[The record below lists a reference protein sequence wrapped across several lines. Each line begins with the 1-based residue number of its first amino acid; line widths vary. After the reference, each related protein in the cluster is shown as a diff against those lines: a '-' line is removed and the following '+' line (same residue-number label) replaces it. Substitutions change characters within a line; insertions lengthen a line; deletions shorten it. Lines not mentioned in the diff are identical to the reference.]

1 MSTSRQAF
9 SQVKDILKKLDQS
22 IDAARQK
29 RVASD
34 PQRPNGAARPG
45 ENGAPRPG
53 PTNGQPGN
61 SGTLTRRVG

>member
-29 RVASD
+29 RVSAE
-34 PQRPNGAARPG
+34 PQRPTPGAG
-45 ENGAPRPG
+45 PRTG
-53 PTNGQPGN
+53 PASGQPGN
-61 SGTLTRRVG
+61 PGAFTRRVG